1 MTKRRSH
8 FFGKMVAV
16 FASVFVFNA
25 TASDWTYYPGVNIL
39 TDGTFGFTAS
49 VIDGTTNHL
58 NVTAH
63 IATYSNNTHS
73 ASLDLKNGTI
83 SDANGNLYEITKWG
97 VNFAEK
103 SLLTAVHLPSTI
115 TSITGKFG
123 YCQKITEF
131 NFESPYVTSLPSK
144 FLQSDTA
151 ITSGRLY
158 LPALKV
164 INDSA
169 FDSVSKWAMPITNVL
184 HETTTYVGD
193 RSFYYC
199 SFTGDV
205 KIVGYPQVQIPTSV
219 FYGSKVSSVDIDA
232 PEAVTVW
239 NNAFRSMSECRR
251 ISLNLPKV
259 YDLKGYVFMDN
270 HATNDVSD
278 LSLAGMKNLTYAY
291 QTFQNSYFTG
301 KLLITNLCSRI
312 PDSFAYNSRLRSI
325 EIHDNGKVC
334 TTISAYAF
342 SCTKYCHDI
351 ELDLPYCDVIS
362 TYAFENCWATNDIS
376 KALPPSVT
384 TIASCAYDGSCF
396 RGVADLSNI
405 AKIDT
410 AVFRDS
416 DIDGVIFGQGLTTM
430 AMTGQQ
436 FRNAS
441 NLKTVSFADCDIDA
455 IAGTTKINP
464 TYNYG
469 TFYGCGNLHTITFLG
484 AAPTNCV
491 DEASGTNLVTNG
503 RLFIDAILCSA
514 QWSTNSANAYKNVSI
529 YANPTNG
536 WSNYAQP
543 IDPAIDGPAPEDA
556 YGVYVTAGGNR
567 KAWLCQERGWTYN
580 PTRRLLT
587 DGRWGFTAS
596 VISGTNLNVTGHHAD
611 YTNTVQSGILDL
623 KDKTITGTDGKTY
636 SIQQWSVKFTQSHP
650 VSKIVLPSTIKNV
663 TGTFTSCTN
672 LQEFVFESDLVDNLP
687 SGFIT
692 SCSILS
698 NGVVRLPNLTTIR
711 GNAFRWNGNFSMPI
725 TNVVHKNLKSLGSGA
740 FRASA
745 MTGDVVITNLQDTV
759 FGAYT
764 FNLARNVTSIDIT
777 APNMY
782 NFSLHAFDN
791 MSSCTSIVLTTSAR
805 TMLGAQCFQND
816 IAYNDISD
824 VLTPYVYYLGD
835 YTFDNTKFTGDADL
849 TSITTLS
856 KGAFRNSSISS
867 ATFSKNMESFNCV
880 ETFANSKSLRE
891 LTFNDCDIDLATAST
906 TIDLDGTTGPFYNCS
921 NIVSVTF
928 RGGSPSNSTDVVTN
942 GRKFLDAL
950 VASGVATKDQ
960 TDSKKSIVFYAES
973 NKGWKDFASPLTA
986 EDGEAPDF
994 CYGVYVTTAG
1004 ERKAYMV
1011 RRPKQFIIVF
1021 R

>member
-1 MTKRRSH
+1 MAKKMCH
-8 FFGKMVAV
+8 FFCKMVAI
-16 FASVFVFNA
+16 FASIFVFNA

-49 VIDGTTNHL
+49 VIDGTTNQL

-63 IATYSNNTHS
+63 IDTYSNNTHS

-83 SDANGNLYEITKWG
+83 SDASGNLYEIKKWS
-97 VNFAEK
+97 VDFAEK

-131 NFESPYVTSLPSK
+131 NFESPYVTSLPAR

-158 LPALKV
+158 LPALRV
-164 INDSA
+164 INDRA
-169 FDSVSKWAMPITNVL
+169 FEGVSKWVMPITNVL
-184 HETTTYVGD
+184 HETATHVGS

-205 KIVGYPQVQIPTSV
+205 KIVGYPQVSIMDRM
-219 FYGSKVSSVDIDA
+219 FCGSKVSSVEIDA
-232 PEAVTVW
+232 PNVVTIW
-239 NNAFRSMSECRR
+239 DDAFRDMSGCHRMR
-251 ISLNLPKV
+251 LNLPQI
-259 YDLKGYVFMDN
+259 YDLKGYVFTGN

-278 LSLAGMKNLTYAY
+278 LSLAGATTFTYAY
-291 QTFQNSYFTG
+291 QTFKDSYFTG
-301 KLLITNLCSRI
+301 ELVITNLQSSI
-312 PDSFAYNSRLRSI
+312 PDRFAYNSRLESI
-325 EIHDNGKVC
+325 RVHGDFNGS
-334 TTISAYAF
+334 IGAYAF
-342 SCTKYCHDI
+342 STTKNCHDI
-351 ELDLPYCDVIS
+351 ELDLPNYTAIS

-376 KALPPSVT
+376 KVLPPNVT
-384 TIASCAYDGSCF
+384 TIASCAYDGSSF

-405 AKIDT
+405 TKIDI
-410 AVFRDS
+410 AVFRNS
-416 DIDGVIFGQGLTTM
+416 SIDGVRFGPGLKTM
-430 AMTGQQ
+430 DAKGQQ
-436 FRNAS
+436 FKNAS
-441 NLKTVSFADCDIDA
+441 SLKNITFADSDLDV
-455 IAGTTKINP
+455 IAGTTKIDP
-464 TYNYG
+464 TYTYG
-469 TFYGCGNLHTITFLG
+469 TFYGCDALNTITFTG

-491 DEASGTNLVTNG
+491 DETTGTNLVTNG
-503 RLFIDAILCSA
+503 RLFIDAVLCSA
-514 QWSTNSANAYKNVSI
+514 QWSTNSANAYKNVCI
-529 YANPTNG
+529 YANQTNG

-543 IDPAIDGPAPEDA
+543 IDAAIDGPAPDDA
-556 YGVYVTAGGNR
+556 YGVYVTAAGNR

-650 VSKIVLPSTIKNV
+650 VSKIMLPSTIKNI
-663 TGTFTSCTN
+663 TGTFASCTN

-687 SGFIT
+687 NGFIT

-711 GNAFRWNGNFSMPI
+711 GNAFRWNGKFKMPI

-764 FNLARNVTSIDIT
+764 FNLAKNITSVDIT
-777 APNMY
+777 APNMG
-782 NFSLHAFDN
+782 NFSMQAFND
-791 MSSCTSIVLTTSAR
+791 MSSCTSIVLTTSVR

-849 TSITTLS
+849 TSITTLN

-867 ATFSKNMESFNCV
+867 ATFSKNMESFNCT
-880 ETFANSKSLRE
+880 ETFANSQNLRE
-891 LTFNDCDIDLATAST
+891 LTFNDCDIDKATAST
-906 TIDLDGTTGPFYNCS
+906 TIDLEGTTGPFYNCS

-928 RGGSPSNSTDVVTN
+928 RGSSPSNSTDVVTN
-942 GRKFLDAL
+942 GRKFLDSL
-950 VASGVATKDQ
+950 VASGASTTNK
-960 TDSKKSIVFYAES
+960 TRKAITFYAEA
-973 NKGWKDFASPLTA
+973 NKGWKNFASPVTT
-986 EDGEAPDF
+986 DDVNPPDY
-994 CYGVYVTTAG
+994 CYGVYVTATG

-1011 RRPKQFIIVF
+1011 KRPKQFVIVF